1 MSFER
6 DIPALKKALQDTEDR
21 IKKLQ
26 EHRDSAKKQL
36 GNSNVDATMSRLKRN
51 LEKLEQRR
59 QLILK
64 ELK

>member
-1 MSFER
+1 MSFEK
-6 DIPALKKALQDTEDR
+6 DIHALKVALLETEHR

-36 GNSNVDATMSRLKRN
+36 GNDNVESTISRLERN
-51 LEKLEQRR
+51 LEKLEQKR

-64 ELK
+64 ELE

>member
-1 MSFER
+1 MSFEK
-6 DIPALKKALQDTEDR
+6 DIPALKEALQDTENR

-36 GNSNVDATMSRLKRN
+36 GNDNADTISRLEKN
-51 LEKLEQRR
+51 LEKLEQKR

-64 ELK
+64 ELE

>member
-1 MSFER
+1 MSFEK
-6 DIPALKKALQDTEDR
+6 DIPALKEALQDTENR

-36 GNSNVDATMSRLKRN
+36 GNSNADATVSRLERN
-51 LEKLEQRR
+51 LEKLEQKR

-64 ELK
+64 ELE